1 MTAVNIIIVFLL
13 FFLPLFVF
21 PFGYSYFE
29 PPKVILAQILIETL
43 LILSLAKKFKLPP
56 PALLIPVV
64 LFFILTFIDL
74 IFMRTETTFWGNIFR
89 FQGIFLLWNLLIF
102 ALISSE
108 NRLPKIPYP
117 VYLISLAGI
126 TFSAL
131 ILGNNNAGRSL
142 GTLGEPNA
150 LSASVIFLL
159 PFIYYFVK
167 NNIIRYTGL
176 VLILWVILLSGSRA
190 GLIAFFIQILFIILA
205 GKFALKKAVLTCL
218 IFLIFSFALPLIE
231 GGGQY
236 ENRAEIWQASLAAG
250 FINPVLGGGF
260 GNLEKVLPKG
270 SEIVHNNARFQYVDS
285 SHNFL
290 LDYFV
295 SGGLIGLI
303 LILFLLFKT
312 FKNFTFEGKK
322 LELAVLLGLVT
333 VMSFNPVS
341 VVTLVEFWWLI
352 GQGFSDY

>member
-1 MTAVNIIIVFLL
+1 MTAINLITIFLL
-13 FFLPLFVF
+13 FFLSLFVF

-29 PPKVILAQILIETL
+29 PPKVILAQVLIELL

-56 PALLIPVV
+56 PALFIPVL
-64 LFFILTFIDL
+64 LFFTLTIIDL

-89 FQGIFLLWNLLIF
+89 FQGVFLFWNLLIF
-102 ALISSE
+102 ALISFQ
-108 NRLPKIPYP
+108 NKLPKLPYYI
-117 VYLISLAGI
+117 YLIPLAGLLI
-126 TFSAL
+126 SAFW
-131 ILGNNNAGRSL
+131 LGKNDVDRSF
-142 GTLGEPNA
+142 GTLAEPNA

-159 PFIYYFVK
+159 PFIYFFIK
-167 NNIIRYTGL
+167 NKIIRYFSL
-176 VLILWVILLSGSRA
+176 AVILWIILISGSRA
-190 GLIAFFIQILFIILA
+190 GLIAFFIQILFIFFSNRFAIKKVVLICLTILI
-205 GKFALKKAVLTCL
+205 LSLT
-218 IFLIFSFALPLIE
+218 LPILE
-231 GGGQY
+231 GGGWY
-236 ENRAEIWQASLAAG
+236 ENRAEIWQASLTAG
-250 FINPVLGGGF
+250 FINPVIGGGF
-260 GNLEKVLPKG
+260 GNLEKTIPRG

-290 LDYFV
+290 LDYWV

-322 LELAVLLGLVT
+322 LELAVFLGLIT

-341 VVTLVEFWWLI
+341 VITLVQFWWLI